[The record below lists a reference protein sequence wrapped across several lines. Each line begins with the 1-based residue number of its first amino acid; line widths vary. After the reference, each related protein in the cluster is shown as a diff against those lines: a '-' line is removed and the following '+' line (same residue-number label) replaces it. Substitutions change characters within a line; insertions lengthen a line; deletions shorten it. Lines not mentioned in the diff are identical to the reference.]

1 MKSPQASG
9 QSWLQMKLD
18 FITQFVI
25 KDLFTFFSPLC
36 FCGVCIILRLAPLMA
51 PRWLSASSP
60 VQQAREHQYSRKSPK
75 THASNNFRASA
86 HPDWITGAKGREC
99 TYWIAKVSY
108 ITSEGKVEST
118 SLESYVPLRRNWC
131 CWKHDGEF

>member
-36 FCGVCIILRLAPLMA
+36 FCGVCVILRLAPLMA
-51 PRWLSASSP
+51 PRWLPAPSP
-60 VQQAREHQYSRKSPK
+60 VQQAREHQHSRKSPK
-75 THASNNFRASA
+75 THASTLEPMHTLTESLG
-86 HPDWITGAKGREC
+86 PKGGNVL
-99 TYWIAKVSY
+99 I
-108 ITSEGKVEST
+108 G
-118 SLESYVPLRRNWC
+118 
-131 CWKHDGEF
+131 